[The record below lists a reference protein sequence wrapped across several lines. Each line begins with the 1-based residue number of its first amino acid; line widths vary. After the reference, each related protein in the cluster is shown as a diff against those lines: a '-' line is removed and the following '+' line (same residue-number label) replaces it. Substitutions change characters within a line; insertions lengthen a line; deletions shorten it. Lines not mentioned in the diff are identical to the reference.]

1 MYSGKHTIEKYLYEW
16 LLENDTLTVPNLGQF
31 DAVYKGASLQVT
43 INQFSPPSKNLL
55 FNPTVKE
62 NDGAFENYLAS
73 KEQLI
78 LLDAQSKIQQYVTAV
93 KIEVGIQRKYY
104 IEPLGTLRLNP
115 LGVLE
120 FVQEENT
127 SFLGSSYGLP
137 TLHYKPIERTTVV
150 VEDKEEELIFDL
162 DEDDKK
168 AFNFPILRILSYAAV
183 VGGISIGVWFFTATD
198 QGSQLIR
205 SIGNSF
211 ASTSSKAQE
220 DPNKIIAKK
229 EEDKKES
236 EPEKEKTEQKDTK
249 KTEVTKKTEENKKAN
264 TEPKKEPVIK
274 KETPKEN
281 TEYNTNSVKVTK
293 ALNRAYIVSGSFGT
307 EDLANTFYKSLV
319 TKGAN
324 QAKIIYPYAKSTN
337 YRVSLS
343 DFSNKK
349 QADESIAQLKQ
360 QYNMKDL
367 WILEY

>member
-31 DAVYKGASLQVT
+31 DAVYKSASLQIT
-43 INQFSPPSKNLL
+43 INQFSPPTKNLI

-62 NDGAFENYLAS
+62 NDGSFENYLAS

-137 TLHYKPIERTTVV
+137 TLHYKPIERTAVV
-150 VEDKEEELIFDL
+150 VDDKEEDLIFDL
-162 DEDDKK
+162 NEEDKK
-168 AFNFPILRILSYAAV
+168 GYNFPILRIVSYAAI
-183 VGGISIGVWFFTATD
+183 VGGLATGIWYFTATD
-198 QGSQLIR
+198 QGNKLIK
-205 SIGNSF
+205 SLGNSLS
-211 ASTSSKAQE
+211 STSSKAQE
-220 DPNKIIAKK
+220 DPNKII
-229 EEDKKES
+229 DI
-236 EPEKEKTEQKDTK
+236 
-249 KTEVTKKTEENKKAN
+249 EENKKENEPEKDKVETIDNKKTEATKKAEEN
-264 TEPKKEPVIK
+264 KKTTTEPKKEPLIK
-274 KETPKEN
+274 KEIPKEN
-281 TEYNTNSVKVTK
+281 PQSNNPNQVKVTK
-293 ALNRAYIVSGSFGT
+293 ALNRAYVVSGSFGT
-307 EDLANTFYKSLV
+307 EDLANTFYKNLV
-319 TKGAN
+319 SRGAN
-324 QAKIIYPYAKSTN
+324 QAKIIYPNAKSSN
-337 YRVSLS
+337 YRVSLN
-343 DFSNKK
+343 DFSTKK

-360 QYNMKDL
+360 QYNVKDL